1 MRERVHTLINE
12 HFGAQRAG
20 FDSMPTITTFHA
32 LGVRIIREHHAA
44 LDLRRHFVIYD
55 RSDQVKAVKA
65 GLEKAGYSPK
75 QFEPRKI
82 LSIISKA
89 KGDALSRGEYME
101 SARGYIER
109 VAGEIWEH
117 YEKTL
122 KAEHAL
128 DFDDLL
134 LKTLN
139 LLKSHPEILKQ
150 YRERFKYI
158 HIDEY
163 QDTNRVQYEIAR
175 LLVNEQE
182 NICVV
187 GDVDQNIY
195 SWRGADIKNILQF
208 EKHYPNAKTIFLEE
222 NYRSTQ
228 TIIAAS
234 NDIIKKNI
242 NRPEKNV
249 FTKNNEG
256 ELISVY
262 AAMSG
267 SDEAEY
273 VALKAKSLIAD
284 GASPSSIA
292 VLYRTNF
299 QSRALEEAFLNYG
312 VAYQLLGTKFFERR
326 EVKDTLSYLRLALNP
341 GSTAD
346 LARIVNVPTR
356 GIGKVTLLKMI
367 EGRREEIKGATL
379 QKVEGFEM
387 MMMDIAEIAKQ
398 KPLHE
403 TIKFIMKR
411 TGLEDDLRKGGE
423 EGLERLE
430 NLRELVTLATRY
442 NEYEPEEA
450 VERFM
455 EDAALQSDQDE
466 LKEKEEQDAVRLMT
480 IHASKGLEFPYVF
493 ITGLEEGL
501 FPHERLDSEKTDHEE
516 ERRLFYVALTR
527 AEKKVFLTFAHMRTI
542 FGSQRIN
549 VPSQFISDIS
559 DDFLEMDNPGGGSE
573 SGFETTVWLD

>member
-1 MRERVHTLINE
+1 
-12 HFGAQRAG
+12 
-20 FDSMPTITTFHA
+20 
-32 LGVRIIREHHAA
+32 
-44 LDLRRHFVIYD
+44 
-55 RSDQVKAVKA
+55 
-65 GLEKAGYSPK
+65 
-75 QFEPRKI
+75 
-82 LSIISKA
+82 
-89 KGDALSRGEYME
+89 
-101 SARGYIER
+101 
-109 VAGEIWEH
+109 
-117 YEKTL
+117 
-122 KAEHAL
+122 
-128 DFDDLL
+128 
-134 LKTLN
+134 
-139 LLKSHPEILKQ
+139 
-150 YRERFKYI
+150 
-158 HIDEY
+158 
-163 QDTNRVQYEIAR
+163 VQYEIAR
-175 LLVNEQE
+175 LLVNEKE

-249 FTKNNEG
+249 FTKNHEG

-273 VALKAKSLIAD
+273 VALKAKSLIND

-312 VAYQLLGTKFFERR
+312 VAYQLLVTKFFERR

-367 EGRREEIKGATL
+367 EGKREEIKGSTL

-411 TGLEDDLRKGGE
+411 TGLEEDLRRGGE

-559 DDFLEMDNPGGGSE
+559 DDLMEMDNPGGGNE